1 MSGLGGHL
9 VGMPRTDGPMR
20 HGAPLAHSDG
30 ARGARL
36 GAGDPRAGPHAGGHS
51 GSLPFTSPVTP
62 PPVTVCQVPSSSSS
76 SGLAHLANR
85 LSRLRDV
92 VEDEL
97 DRRPCLVSAYQI
109 SICDSGRNH
118 HPSCDLTFPHVA
130 LSLRW
135 EAPVE
140 ERLAALGRRLSV
152 LRNHINS
159 KYMSAEDAA
168 VEALP
173 HHLFFDRAVGKPLRC
188 WAPTREERAAARVR
202 AATLPLWQGDLHLDK
217 NVFAVC
223 GRLVEWDAAGLEKR
237 CKESE
242 ATARGGPST
251 GTAKA
256 TLAPSGNSGDAPAV
270 PPVDAG
276 VDTRGPDGGRAGG
289 PAGSSAA
296 GATPKPALKPNEE
309 AADCPPPS
317 RPVVQRRSATGSVLA
332 PTQTAAVALPR
343 RLNMC
348 RLSLAEVRSRVAV
361 DTPKKVVLR
370 LTGANDEAAGHLA
383 HMGSWLVGRN
393 RALRSRV
400 IQSDG
405 AELEVYIIPACAWT
419 AAWLGVDCST
429 AGTPAAP
436 VFCVAV
442 RLLEDE
448 VLMSTI

>member
-1 MSGLGGHL
+1 
-9 VGMPRTDGPMR
+9 
-20 HGAPLAHSDG
+20 
-30 ARGARL
+30 
-36 GAGDPRAGPHAGGHS
+36 
-51 GSLPFTSPVTP
+51 VTP
-62 PPVTVCQVPSSSSS
+62 PPVTVCQPPSSSSS
-76 SGLAHLANR
+76 SGLAKLANR

-92 VEDEL
+92 VEGEL

-118 HPSCDLTFPHVA
+118 HPSCNLSSPHVA
-130 LSLRW
+130 FSLRW

-168 VEALP
+168 VDALP

-217 NVFAVC
+217 NVFAVS

-251 GTAKA
+251 GTTKA
-256 TLAPSGNSGDAPAV
+256 SLSPSGISGAPAV
-270 PPVDAG
+270 PPVNAG
-276 VDTRGPDGGRAGG
+276 VGTQVPVGGRAGG
-289 PAGSSAA
+289 AAGSTAGA
-296 GATPKPALKPNEE
+296 GEVGGATPKPVLKPNEE

-317 RPVVQRRSATGSVLA
+317 RPVVQRRSATGSVLP
-332 PTQTAAVALPR
+332 PTQTAFVALPR
-343 RLNMC
+343 RLNC
-348 RLSLAEVRSRVAV
+348 GRLSLAEVRSRVAV

-393 RALRSRV
+393 RALRSQV

-405 AELEVYIIPACAWT
+405 AELDVYIIPACAWT
-419 AAWLGVDCST
+419 AAWLGVDCSA